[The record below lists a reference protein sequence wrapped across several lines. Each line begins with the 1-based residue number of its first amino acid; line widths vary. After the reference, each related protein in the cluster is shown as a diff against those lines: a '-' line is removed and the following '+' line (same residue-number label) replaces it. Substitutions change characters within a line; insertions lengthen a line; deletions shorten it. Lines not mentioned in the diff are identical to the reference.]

1 MRILHVTDTFL
12 PKVGGAE
19 IAIDQLVRA
28 MSDLGDQ
35 CAVVAQRPR
44 GLGREIDTPYPL
56 FRYLN
61 PRSSLWAGWWIDRRL
76 KWINRQIGPFDAVIG
91 HHAFPPGYAVVRF
104 AQRHGVSSIVY
115 PRGGD
120 IYEVSRFRRKKR
132 AWRKLTWALA
142 NASAVVCASAA
153 MEQIVREIIGERA
166 AAGGRIVRI
175 PNGVN
180 LQEMRRDSSTS
191 KFASDTALACPFV
204 LGLGRLI
211 RRKGFH
217 LLIDAFAFAAAAAE
231 LPAGWKLV
239 IAGDGRELQALR
251 AQARPLGDRVLFTGL
266 VGGADKRWLLQNC
279 RFMAAP
285 SLEESFGNVA
295 LEAMAC
301 AKPVIAS
308 RASGFAEIVRDDQNG
323 RLIEVGRVDSLKQAI
338 QAYVKA
344 DLSVES
350 ARAVKTAEAFSW
362 STIALMYRELAQRLK
377 VAQVPRPAGREITE
391 ATAAGGGT
399 GGSTQCF

>member
-1 MRILHVTDTFL
+1 MMPSFYSRVRIADSLCAATAMRILHVTDTFL

-56 FRYLN
+56 FRYWN
-61 PRSSLWAGWWIDRRL
+61 PRSSLWAGWWIERRL
-76 KWINRQIGPFDAVIG
+76 EWINRQIGPFDVVIG
-91 HHAFPPGYAVVRF
+91 HHAFPPGYAAVRF
-104 AQRHGVSSIVY
+104 AQRHGVPSIVY

-120 IYEVSRFRRKKR
+120 IYEVSRFRRKKH
-132 AWRKLTWALA
+132 AWRKLTWALT
-142 NASAVVCASAA
+142 NATAVVCASAA
-153 MEQIVREIIGERA
+153 MEGIVREIIGARA
-166 AAGGRIVRI
+166 AEDRILRI

-180 LQEMRRDSSTS
+180 IEEMRQDASGSRFVSDAAFSS
-191 KFASDTALACPFV
+191 PFV

-217 LLIDAFAFAAAAAE
+217 LLIDAFAAAE

-239 IAGDGRELQALR
+239 IAGDGRELEALR
-251 AQARPLGDRVLFTGL
+251 AQAQPLGDRVLFTGL
-266 VGGADKRWLLQNC
+266 VGGAEKRRLLQNC
-279 RFMAAP
+279 GFMAAP

-301 AKPVIAS
+301 GKPVIAS
-308 RASGFAEIVRDDQNG
+308 RASGFAEIVRDGQNG
-323 RLIEVGRVDSLKQAI
+323 HLIEVGSIDALRQAI
-338 QAYVKA
+338 EAYAKA
-344 DLSVES
+344 DLSAES
-350 ARAVKTAEAFSW
+350 ARALETAEAFSW
-362 STIALMYRELAQRLK
+362 STIATKYRELAQRL
-377 VAQVPRPAGREITE
+377 T
-391 ATAAGGGT
+391 GGT
-399 GGSTQCF
+399 

>member
-28 MSDLGDQ
+28 LSDLGDP

-44 GLGREIDTPYPL
+44 GMGREIDTPYPL

-61 PRSSLWAGWWIDRRL
+61 PRSSLWAGWWIQRRL
-76 KWINRQIGPFDAVIG
+76 EWISRQIGPFDVVIG
-91 HHAFPPGYAVVRF
+91 HHAFPPGYAAVRF
-104 AQRHGVSSIVY
+104 ARRHGIPSIVY

-120 IYEVSRFRRKKR
+120 IYEVSRFRRKKH

-142 NASAVVCASAA
+142 NASAVVCASEA

-166 AAGGRIVRI
+166 AGGGRIVRI

-180 LQEMRRDSSTS
+180 VPEMRQDSSTS
-191 KFASDTALACPFV
+191 TFAYDTALVCPFV

-217 LLIDAFAFAAAAAE
+217 LLIDAFCAAKLA
-231 LPAGWKLV
+231 AGWKLV
-239 IAGDGRELQALR
+239 IAGDGRELEALR
-251 AQARPLGDRVLFTGL
+251 AQARPLGDRVLFAGL

-301 AKPVIAS
+301 GRPVVAS
-308 RASGFAEIVRDDQNG
+308 RASGFAEIVRDGQNG
-323 RLIEVGRVDSLKQAI
+323 RLIEVGSIDALRRAI
-338 QAYVKA
+338 EAYAKA
-344 DLSVES
+344 DLSAAS
-350 ARAVKTAEAFSW
+350 ARALETAEAFSW
-362 STIALMYRELAQRLK
+362 SMIAVKYRELAQRLR
-377 VAQVPRPAGREITE
+377 VLPAPSPSRE
-391 ATAAGGGT
+391 GT
-399 GGSTQCF
+399 GGT